1 MSKTHTNGLF
11 IVKAF
16 LLSFYCAFNSAIA
29 ADEYTFDFWHWWVS
43 KSEIKNIIL
52 VKQHAKQQGI
62 TVQDQSMRS
71 YNNSDYSN
79 VLKKHIQQHNP
90 PTAAMLISSEVHPY
104 NNTFSLLNLDEV
116 AQEQGWE
123 DVIPDAIQ
131 KTAKFQGHWIS
142 APINSHSTNWLW
154 INKALF
160 TRLDLPIPETLN
172 DLLVVLERAKMMGI
186 PGLVSLTVG
195 WEYTILFELVAIS
208 SNGLEFYR
216 RLFID
221 RQQLPGDKQLL
232 INALMRAQQLT
243 HYFSANT
250 VNNSWDENAAAML
263 QSKVLMQ
270 IQGSWVGSE
279 LENLGATADVDYL
292 CIRFP
297 GTQGAYLFHTDHVVF
312 FDTPTNDTAQQK
324 NFARM
329 LLDKE
334 FQRNM
339 SISSGAS
346 PARVDVS
353 TEGFNSCGKKSIYD
367 LRMANMRRAVMIS
380 MNNNDMHVIM
390 TDFME
395 HKISAESAA
404 QLILKTY
411 APQASTSA
419 TDDS

>member
-1 MSKTHTNGLF
+1 MSKTRTNGLF

-16 LLSFYCAFNSAIA
+16 LLGFYSVSSSVTA
-29 ADEYTFDFWHWWVS
+29 ADAHTLDFWHWWVS
-43 KSEIKNIIL
+43 DSEIKNINLI
-52 VKQHAKQQGI
+52 KQHAKQQGI

-90 PTAAMLISSEVHPY
+90 PTAAMLISSQVHPY
-104 NNTFSLLNLDEV
+104 NNTFPLLNLDEV

-131 KTAKFQGHWIS
+131 ETAKFQGHWIS

-160 TRLDLPIPETLN
+160 NRLNLPIPETFD
-172 DLLVVLERAKMMGI
+172 DLLVVLERAQRMGI

-232 INALMRAQQLT
+232 INTLMRVQQLT
-243 HYFSANT
+243 HYFSADT
-250 VNNSWDENAAAML
+250 VNNSWDENTAAML
-263 QSKVLMQ
+263 QGEVLMQ
-270 IQGSWVGSE
+270 IQGSWVASE
-279 LENLGATADVDYL
+279 LDTLGAKADVDYL

-297 GTQGAYLFHTDHVVF
+297 DTQGAYLFHTDHVVF
-312 FDTPTNDTAQQK
+312 FATPTNDTAQQK

-334 FQRNM
+334 FQRNL

-346 PARVDVS
+346 PARVDIS
-353 TEGFNSCGKKSIYD
+353 TEGLNSCGKKSIYD
-367 LRMANMRRAVMIS
+367 LRMANMRHAVMIS
-380 MNNNDMHVIM
+380 MNNNAMHSIM

-395 HKISAESAA
+395 HKMSAERAA
-404 QLILKTY
+404 QLILDTY
-411 APQASTSA
+411 AP
-419 TDDS
+419 